1 MKSNK
6 FLLGGII
13 GAVVYFLLGW
23 VIWGVLLMNFMKEH
37 SNQASGVFRDEK
49 DMIWWA
55 MVAHTFALGFLLSYI
70 IGKSNTRSAG
80 SGAGMGAVFGFL
92 LSIAVNLMLYAQL
105 DLWDLTS
112 IAVDVVAMTVASSIV
127 GAVIGWIYG
136 MGSKTV

>member
-1 MKSNK
+1 M
-6 FLLGGII
+6 
-13 GAVVYFLLGW
+13 
-23 VIWGVLLMNFMKEH
+23 LLMDFMKEH

-55 MVAHTFALGFLLSYI
+55 MVVHTFALGFLLSYI
-70 IGKSNTRSAG
+70 MGKSNTRSAG
-80 SGAGMGAVFGFL
+80 SGAGVGAVFGFL
-92 LSIAVNLMLYAQL
+92 MSIAVNLMLYAQL

-136 MGSKTV
+136 MGSKAG